1 MALDGAEDL
10 TATREAELAVELAG
24 EVEGEDLVGLFEEE
38 GFGLGEEME
47 MGVAFEDL
55 LKMGV
60 KLGLVLDQFGSRA
73 VLFDPAGFLLFGGFG
88 N

>member
-1 MALDGAEDL
+1 
-10 TATREAELAVELAG
+10 
-24 EVEGEDLVGLFEEE
+24 
-38 GFGLGEEME
+38 

-55 LKMGV
+55 LKMGD

>member
-24 EVEGEDLVGLFEEE
+24 EVEGEDLVRLFEEE

-55 LKMGV
+55 LKMGD